1 MPVVFFG
8 LDPVFV
14 AGGVFTI
21 TGVLWRGVRNS
32 MFGASLVF
40 LRFFGLNSDASESFG
55 GLLNSSPGEGD
66 GGTLLS
72 VLTSMVMLAIGSDT
86 DVAWE

>member
-1 MPVVFFG
+1 VPVVFFG

-21 TGVLWRGVRNS
+21 TGVLWRGVTDS

-40 LRFFGLNSDASESFG
+40 LGFFGLNSDASESFG
-55 GLLNSSPGEGD
+55 GLLNSPPAEGV

-72 VLTSMVMLAIGSDT
+72 VLTSMVMLAIGSVT
-86 DVAWE
+86 DVVWE

>member
-1 MPVVFFG
+1 VPVVFFG

>member
-14 AGGVFTI
+14 AGVFTI

-72 VLTSMVMLAIGSDT
+72 VLTSMVMLAIGSVT
-86 DVAWE
+86 DVVWE

>member
-1 MPVVFFG
+1 
-8 LDPVFV
+8 
-14 AGGVFTI
+14 
-21 TGVLWRGVRNS
+21 

-72 VLTSMVMLAIGSDT
+72 VLTSMVMLAIGSVT
-86 DVAWE
+86 DVVWE